1 MMAKTALQGS
11 IGNLTMRQLRDIIR
25 EVVREE
31 GGSRWRTDRKGN
43 LLFLFEADY
52 AAYLAEQKGKLP
64 SEVKAYFIDE
74 QGFTVRYAD
83 EVPTAKTRKRLEK
96 AKRELAE
103 GKGLS
108 LEEVRQ
114 RLRTR

>member
-1 MMAKTALQGS
+1 MMAKTAWHSS
-11 IGNLTMRQLRDIIR
+11 IGNLTMQQLRDIIR

-31 GGSRWRTDRKGN
+31 GLPRWRTDKEGN
-43 LLFLFEADY
+43 LLFLFEEDY

-83 EVPTAKTRKRLEK
+83 EVPTAKTRKRIEK
-96 AKRELAE
+96 AKREIAE
-103 GKGLS
+103 GKGWS
-108 LEEVRQ
+108 LEEVTQ